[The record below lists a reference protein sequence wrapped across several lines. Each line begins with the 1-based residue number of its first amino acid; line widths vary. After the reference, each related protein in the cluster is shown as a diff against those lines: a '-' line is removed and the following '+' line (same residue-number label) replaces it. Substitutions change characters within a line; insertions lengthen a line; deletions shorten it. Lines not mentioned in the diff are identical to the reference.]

1 MTPRKPNDPNIA
13 MLDRVAQY
21 LGPELCERVVFVG
34 GAAAGLLITDM
45 ALPAIRRTDD
55 VDVITCTQ
63 ALDEFHELEAELRL
77 RGFSPDMRPE
87 APVCRW
93 LVEGITVDVMPSK
106 EEILGFANRW
116 YTMGIA
122 TAQTH
127 QLPSGTQVR
136 VVRAPEF
143 IATKLEAFYGRGQ
156 GDFLFS
162 HDLGDIISVIDGR
175 PSLLAECEQSQRPL
189 REYLALQF
197 QTLQG
202 TRAFLD
208 ALPGHLP
215 PDLASQ
221 ERLPLLLQTIRSL
234 AGMDASR

>member
-1 MTPRKPNDPNIA
+1 MTHLNPNDPNIA
-13 MLDRVAQY
+13 MLDRVAQR
-21 LGPELCERVVFVG
+21 LGAELCERVVFVG

-45 ALPAIRRTDD
+45 ALPSIRRTDD
-55 VDVITCTQ
+55 VDVITPAQ
-63 ALDEFHELEAELRL
+63 ALEDFHQLEAELRH
-77 RGFSPDMRPE
+77 RGFTPDMRPE

-116 YTMGIA
+116 YIMSIA
-122 TAQTH
+122 TAQSH
-127 QLPSGTQVR
+127 QLPSGIQVK

-156 GDFLFS
+156 GDYLYS

-175 PSLLAECEQSQRPL
+175 ESLLCECAESLRPL

-197 QTLQG
+197 QALQA
-202 TRAFLD
+202 TQAFLD

-215 PDLASQ
+215 PDPASQ
-221 ERLPLLLQTIRSL
+221 DRLVLLLQKINALTELTTHS
-234 AGMDASR
+234 